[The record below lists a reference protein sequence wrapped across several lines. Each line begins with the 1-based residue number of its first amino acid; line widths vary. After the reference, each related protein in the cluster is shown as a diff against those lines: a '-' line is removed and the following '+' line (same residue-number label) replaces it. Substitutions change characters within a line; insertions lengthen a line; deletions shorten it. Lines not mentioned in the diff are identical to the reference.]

1 MNHRNKNNSYKNN
14 NYKNNNYRNSS
25 YKNSSDRNS
34 SYWNVI
40 DNYNE
45 NRIPVLIQAFYGN
58 RTVTF
63 INPDHFDGIMLG
75 YLNHE
80 LFEKSLDHHNEK
92 IDRTIV
98 RLPGTD
104 NLVLVY
110 NKYQEE
116 KDLNSLQEFIQELR
130 RTESRYNPTAV
141 IPELGLVLYSRCIVC
156 RMNENGE
163 LSGIEAGDPE
173 KAMKYLAQ

>member
-1 MNHRNKNNSYKNN
+1 MNRRNKHNRNKKDNKSNTINSY
-14 NYKNNNYRNSS
+14 NSILA
-25 YKNSSDRNS
+25 K
-34 SYWNVI
+34 
-40 DNYNE
+40 YNE
-45 NRIPVLIQAFYGN
+45 NKIPVLIQAFYGN

-80 LFEKSLDHHNEK
+80 LFEKSRAHHNEK

-98 RLPGTD
+98 RLPGTE

-116 KDLNSLQEFIQELR
+116 EALNSLQEFIQELR
-130 RTESRYNPTAV
+130 MTDSRYNPTAV

-163 LSGIEAGDPE
+163 LSGIEAGDTE
-173 KAMKYLAQ
+173 KAVKYLAQ

>member
-1 MNHRNKNNSYKNN
+1 MNRRNKHNRNKRDNKSNSINSY
-14 NYKNNNYRNSS
+14 NSILA
-25 YKNSSDRNS
+25 K
-34 SYWNVI
+34 
-40 DNYNE
+40 YNE
-45 NRIPVLIQAFYGN
+45 NKIPVLIQAFYGN

-80 LFEKSLDHHNEK
+80 LFEKSRAHHNEK

-98 RLPGTD
+98 RLPGTE

-116 KDLNSLQEFIQELR
+116 EALNSLQEFIQELR
-130 RTESRYNPTAV
+130 MTDSRYNPTAV

-163 LSGIEAGDPE
+163 LSGIEAGDTE
-173 KAMKYLAQ
+173 KAVKYLAQ

>member
-1 MNHRNKNNSYKNN
+1 MKNRNKNNNCKNNSYKNN
-14 NYKNNNYRNSS
+14 SYKDNGYKNNCYE
-25 YKNSSDRNS
+25 
-34 SYWNVI
+34 NVI
-40 DNYNE
+40 DKYNE
-45 NRIPVLIQAFYGN
+45 NKIPVLIQAFYGN

-80 LFEKSLDHHNEK
+80 LFEKSRAHHNEK

-98 RLPGTD
+98 RLPGTE

-116 KDLNSLQEFIQELR
+116 EALNSLQEFIQELR

-163 LSGIEAGDPE
+163 LSGIEAGDTE
-173 KAMKYLAQ
+173 KAVKYLAQ

>member
-1 MNHRNKNNSYKNN
+1 MNRRNKHNRNKKDNKSNTINSY
-14 NYKNNNYRNSS
+14 NSILA
-25 YKNSSDRNS
+25 K
-34 SYWNVI
+34 
-40 DNYNE
+40 YNE
-45 NRIPVLIQAFYGN
+45 NKIPVLIQGFY
-58 RTVTF
+58 
-63 INPDHFDGIMLG
+63 MLG

-80 LFEKSLDHHNEK
+80 LFEKSRAHHNEK

-98 RLPGTD
+98 RLPGTE

-116 KDLNSLQEFIQELR
+116 EALNSLQEFIQELR
-130 RTESRYNPTAV
+130 MTDSRYNPTAV

-163 LSGIEAGDPE
+163 LSGIEAGDTE
-173 KAMKYLAQ
+173 KAVKYLAQ

>member
-1 MNHRNKNNSYKNN
+1 MNRRNKHNRNKKDNKSNTINSY
-14 NYKNNNYRNSS
+14 NSILA
-25 YKNSSDRNS
+25 K
-34 SYWNVI
+34 
-40 DNYNE
+40 YNE
-45 NRIPVLIQAFYGN
+45 NKIPVLIQGFYGN
-58 RTVTF
+58 RTVTLVA
-63 INPDHFDGIMLG
+63 PEHFDEYMLG
-75 YLNHE
+75 WLNHE
-80 LFEKSLDHHNEK
+80 LFTEYYNKGREK

-98 RLPGTD
+98 RLPGTE

-116 KDLNSLQEFIQELR
+116 EALNSLQEFIQELR

-163 LSGIEAGDPE
+163 LSGIEAGDTE
-173 KAMKYLAQ
+173 KAVKYLAQ